1 MKVITLIAIFILITG
16 ALVIFLPEIAG
27 MNQPAEFL
35 SSSLNQVGD
44 LSAQVGIKDVASLA
58 YDTSLSIKP
67 DNYDSLEEK
76 GDILASSGKHLEAL
90 TVYTKTLEQNPNNLA
105 VMKKKSDVLKTLG
118 RTEESRD
125 LLLKIAYAQP
135 ADMSDQL
142 TIVQS
147 SISSGQYTQAIHKTD
162 EILKNQPNNPDVWEL
177 RGDAYIGLA
186 TANSSLMNQLS
197 VLQTGSR
204 ADSDD
209 VHDVL
214 NKNQAFSDGIQSYRQ
229 ELELDPMR
237 STDLSQKIFT
247 NLQGFDIMIQSGDLL

>member
-118 RTEESRD
+118 RTEES
-125 LLLKIAYAQP
+125 
-135 ADMSDQL
+135 
-142 TIVQS
+142 
-147 SISSGQYTQAIHKTD
+147 
-162 EILKNQPNNPDVWEL
+162 
-177 RGDAYIGLA
+177 
-186 TANSSLMNQLS
+186 
-197 VLQTGSR
+197 
-204 ADSDD
+204 
-209 VHDVL
+209 
-214 NKNQAFSDGIQSYRQ
+214 
-229 ELELDPMR
+229 
-237 STDLSQKIFT
+237 
-247 NLQGFDIMIQSGDLL
+247 